1 MPVNPQ
7 SHERHDR
14 YLVAALAADDLEP
27 AVRPEAEALVRSCAD
42 CAELLADLRSI
53 AAATHALPPVPRLR
67 DFTITAADAARLR
80 PSGWR
85 ALLDAIG
92 GARATFSRPLAV
104 GLTTLGLAGLLVT
117 TIPGALT
124 FGLGGSAA
132 SAPQGPEAAG
142 APSSTRDL
150 VDSNVDAAGKAS
162 QAPPASATPAPEGT
176 SAAPSAAA
184 TSGADYTTG
193 SPAPSPAVVQT
204 APSPSQK
211 AISGGVP
218 TAVDGGSTGAPLDGA
233 FGPLTGDKGRL
244 ASGDGGG
251 GPAPLLLVS
260 LALLVGG
267 LGLFLARWAARRVG
281 LH

>member
-27 AVRPEAEALVRSCAD
+27 AVRPEAEALVASCAD
-42 CAELLADLRSI
+42 CAELLADLRTI
-53 AAATHALPPVPRLR
+53 AAATHALPPVPRRR
-67 DFTITAADAARLR
+67 DFTISAADAARLR
-80 PSGWR
+80 PTGWR

-92 GARATFSRPLAV
+92 GARASFSRPLAV
-104 GLTTLGLAGLLVT
+104 GLTTLGLAGILVT

-124 FGLGGSAA
+124 GGFGAFGSAA
-132 SAPQGPEAAG
+132 STPQGPEAA
-142 APSSTRDL
+142 APSGTRDL
-150 VDSNVDAAGKAS
+150 VDANVDGAGKAS
-162 QAPPASATPAPEGT
+162 AAPAPIST

-193 SPAPSPAVVQT
+193 SPAPSPAIVQA
-204 APSPSQK
+204 APSASQK
-211 AISGGVP
+211 AVSAGGVP
-218 TAVDGGSTGAPLDGA
+218 TGLDSGSTGSPRDGA
-233 FGPLTGDKGRL
+233 FGPQAGDGSRV
-244 ASGDGGG
+244 AGGGGG

-267 LGLFLARWAARRVG
+267 LALFLARWAARRVG
-281 LH
+281 LG